1 MHLEN
6 FTVCGKKKLIFTK
19 KKISTVLMIN
29 KVIHIFSLS
38 GEKFMPELNLK
49 QP

>member
-1 MHLEN
+1 M
-6 FTVCGKKKLIFTK
+6 
-19 KKISTVLMIN
+19 N

-49 QP
+49 QPWFPYTVCGPFSKHPERI